1 VIRYRLR
8 GPFASTKRKPI
19 EFAKA
24 ALKRSFVMAMNWMNF
39 ALVLSVAA
47 LNASVA
53 DNCGAATTK
62 PQWQADYGQ
71 ALAETRS
78 EERPLVVVLDDPAC
92 QDQSVDGALLTGKE
106 SAKLLAKYELCHVD
120 VSTEYGQ
127 AVAKVFNVKSYPHVA
142 IIDREGKSILHRH
155 AGPIDASAWKSTL
168 EQHQAGVKPATY
180 TVAKPIV
187 MESEVS
193 TAEPMTYTPPAD
205 EFSMPTVNYAP
216 KPYCA
221 KCQRGY

>member
-1 VIRYRLR
+1 MVKI
-8 GPFASTKRKPI
+8 
-19 EFAKA
+19 
-24 ALKRSFVMAMNWMNF
+24 WMNF

-47 LNASVA
+47 LNA
-53 DNCGAATTK
+53 NGATTPAQGKSK

-92 QDQSVDGALLTGKE
+92 EDQSVDRALLTGQD

-155 AGPIDASAWKSTL
+155 AGPIDANAWKSTL
-168 EQHQAGVKPATY
+168 EQYQAGVNQPRHV
-180 TVAKPIV
+180 VAKPV
-187 MESEVS
+187 VSELS
-193 TAEPMTYTPPAD
+193 AAQPMTYTPPAD

>member
-1 VIRYRLR
+1 MV
-8 GPFASTKRKPI
+8 
-19 EFAKA
+19 
-24 ALKRSFVMAMNWMNF
+24 MNWMNF

-53 DNCGAATTK
+53 HNCGAATTK

-92 QDQSVDGALLTGKE
+92 EDQSVDRTLLTGKD
-106 SAKLLAKYELCHVD
+106 SAKLLANYELCHVD

-155 AGPIDASAWKSTL
+155 AGPIDANAWKSTL
-168 EQHQAGVKPATY
+168 QQYQAGVNQSRHV
-180 TVAKPIV
+180 VAKPV
-187 MESEVS
+187 VSEVS
-193 TAEPMTYTPPAD
+193 AAEPMTYTPPAD
-205 EFSMPTVNYAP
+205 EFSMPTVNYSP